1 MIIKSDRT
9 NSYIATVDL
18 KDPSDQAW
26 IKTIRNAVKDL
37 NAYHKSKGRTLRQ
50 YVKLQ
55 GRGHRM
61 GVRRYN
67 QSLPLE
73 YANTADIYVY
83 NR

>member
-18 KDPSDQAW
+18 KDPDDQAW
-26 IKTIRNAVKDL
+26 IKTIRNAVKEL
-37 NAYHKSKGRTLRQ
+37 NDFQKSKGRSSRR

-61 GVRRYN
+61 GVRQYN
-67 QSLPLE
+67 SSLPLQF
-73 YANTADIYVY
+73 ADKADIYVY

>member
-9 NSYIATVDL
+9 DSYIATVDL
-18 KDPSDQAW
+18 KDPDDQAW

-37 NAYHKSKGRTLRQ
+37 NDFQKSRGRSLRQ

-61 GVRRYN
+61 GVRQYN
-67 QSLPLE
+67 QSLPLKF
-73 YANTADIYVY
+73 ADTADIYVY

>member
-9 NSYIATVDL
+9 SSYIATVDL

-37 NAYHKSKGRTLRQ
+37 NAYHKSKGRSLRQ

-61 GVRRYN
+61 GVSRYN

-73 YANTADIYVY
+73 YADTADIYVY

>member
-9 NSYIATVDL
+9 DSYIATVDL
-18 KDPSDQAW
+18 KDPDDQAW

-37 NAYHKSKGRTLRQ
+37 NDFQKSRGRSLRQ

-61 GVRRYN
+61 GVRQYN
-67 QSLPLE
+67 QSLPLKFAE
-73 YANTADIYVY
+73 KADIYVY

>member
-1 MIIKSDRT
+1 MIIKSDR
-9 NSYIATVDL
+9 SDSDIATVDL
-18 KDPSDQAW
+18 KDPDDQAW

-37 NAYHKSKGRTLRQ
+37 NDFQKSRGRSLRQ

-61 GVRRYN
+61 GVRQYN
-67 QSLPLE
+67 QSLPLKFAE
-73 YANTADIYVY
+73 KADIYVY

>member
-9 NSYIATVDL
+9 SSYIATVDL
-18 KDPSDQAW
+18 KSPDDQVW
-26 IKTIRNAVKDL
+26 IKTIRKAVKEL
-37 NAYHKSKGRTLRQ
+37 NAFHKSKGRSLRQ

-61 GVRRYN
+61 GVRQYN
-67 QSLPLE
+67 QGLPLQF
-73 YANTADIYVY
+73 ADTADIYVY